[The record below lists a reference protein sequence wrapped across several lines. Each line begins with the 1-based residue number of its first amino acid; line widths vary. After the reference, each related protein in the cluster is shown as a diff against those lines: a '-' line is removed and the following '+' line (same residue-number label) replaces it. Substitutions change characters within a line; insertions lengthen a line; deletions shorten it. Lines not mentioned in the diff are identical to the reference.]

1 MSGQNDEP
9 TPTKGEPTPM
19 TEETTP
25 QEPAAEGPTAE
36 ETARAARL
44 TERLLARAT
53 HPLGLIDV
61 RRAERHYARVMDWL
75 AARTP
80 LVEHLRSRYGLMEDE
95 GSATLGLAFADAH
108 ESEGAV
114 NLYAAPDRFTSRDAG
129 HLFTAVAQIPD
140 DSAAQTGA
148 KRIARR
154 GVPTFSHAGS
164 ETDSAAR
171 QERNEVASHE
181 RSGGVRQEQVEVF
194 EMDRSEIF
202 ELDRSEVF
210 RPAHGRA
217 EPNQEQARAPLS
229 HSSAKEIPAANAGAS
244 ASRADV
250 QTPRTRAARAPSEE
264 SAPAPTQTVTRLP
277 ILSVEESAMFSTGEQ
292 DKTLARGTT
301 VVNETKDAD
310 GATVAS
316 ESRGAAKPDASSV
329 SESSGASARPPA
341 TPSRAHVGVREN
353 KSAAVAD
360 AEIEEEELTLGRGVE
375 GRGARRPVSG
385 AAGER
390 VLVTIEI
397 PADDPR
403 RESPT
408 LHAQSPL
415 PLASAP
421 SAPAREEAARR
432 QNVSASIAA
441 PPPPAAETF
450 THGRGR
456 AGARAEE
463 INVERLTEQV
473 SRHLARRLQVE
484 RERRRLGR
492 R

>member
-25 QEPAAEGPTAE
+25 QEPAAKEMPVEGPAAK
-36 ETARAARL
+36 ETTRAARL

-53 HPLGLIDV
+53 RPLGLIDV

-80 LVEHLRSRYGLMEDE
+80 LVEHLRSRYGLTEGE
-95 GSATLGLAFADAH
+95 GSAALGLAFADAH

-171 QERNEVASHE
+171 QERNEVAGQE
-181 RSGGVRQEQVEVF
+181 RGGGVRQEQVEVF
-194 EMDRSEIF
+194 EPDLSEDF
-202 ELDRSEVF
+202 K
-210 RPAHGRA
+210 PAHGRA
-217 EPNQEQARAPLS
+217 EPNQEPARAPLS
-229 HSSAKEIPAANAGAS
+229 HSSAKEIPAANAGAP
-244 ASRADV
+244 ASRAAV

-264 SAPAPTQTVTRLP
+264 STTAPTQTVARLP
-277 ILSVEESAMFSTGEQ
+277 ILSVEESAMFLTGEQ

-310 GATVAS
+310 GATVAN
-316 ESRGAAKPDASSV
+316 ESRGATKPDASSV
-329 SESSGASARPPA
+329 SESSGASASPPA
-341 TPSRAHVGVREN
+341 TRSRAPVGVREN
-353 KSAAVAD
+353 RSAAGAD

-375 GRGARRPVSG
+375 GRGAGRSASG

-390 VLVTIEI
+390 VLVAIEI
-397 PADDPR
+397 PADG

-415 PLASAP
+415 PLAPGP

-432 QNVSASIAA
+432 QNVSASIAT
-441 PPPPAAETF
+441 PPPAAETF

-473 SRHLARRLQVE
+473 SRHLARMLQVE
-484 RERRRLGR
+484 RERRKLGR